1 MTDVSATGIIHIVLS
16 SLSVIAIVGC
26 LGYCLTRPAKTAAT
40 YALAVAL
47 LFSGGLEVFDLL
59 ATLHSENFF
68 EIKRFGLG
76 AEAGLAFA
84 WLLFSLIY
92 ARQGELHAT
101 SLFQRALLLCS
112 AVAVVVPFVLPA
124 ETFLFSPDFV
134 EERILFLNNPG
145 YFFYVFLLLVIIVSL
160 INLEMTLA
168 NATPGALWR
177 VKFDVLGAGSY
188 LVLLLIY
195 YSQGLLYRS
204 INMNLAPVRSFALL
218 LGVGMILYSQF
229 RRGGGVKIAVSRTVF
244 YKSIVIFF
252 VGIYLIALGL
262 LGEGMKYFGEGFQR
276 SMLLVLAFLSGLGL
290 VVVLLSGSIKRKI
303 TIFLYKNFYQNKYD
317 YRNQWLKFTECLS
330 SYTSGEGLL
339 SSILAG
345 YCDTFGM
352 GGGALY
358 LANED
363 RSGFSL
369 AATLEMDQA
378 EPFFPMDDPVVELLG
393 EREWVIHISE
403 DVGGIDSAISR
414 FAETESITFLIPL
427 LLNKTI
433 DGFIAIGRPINR
445 EESYNF
451 EDYDL
456 MKTFARQASSAI
468 LNLHLSRQLVQAKE
482 MEAIGKVSS
491 FVIHDL
497 KNLVYTISLILDNA
511 KEYIEDPEFQQDMLE
526 SLGNSVAKMNELI
539 AKLKHV
545 PEKDALRKESLDL
558 LQLCRDT
565 AGSIKGGDIR
575 VSGVPTIA
583 EGDREELRKVAL
595 NLLLNAVDATE
606 GKGPVYVQVGR
617 DDAPFFRVKDEGC
630 GITPDFLH
638 NGLFTPFR
646 TTKAKG
652 MGIGLY
658 QCKQITE
665 AHGGKI
671 DVDSEVGKGSAF
683 TVRLPQ

>member
-1 MTDVSATGIIHIVLS
+1 MTDTSATGIIHIVLS

-26 LGYCLTRPAKTAAT
+26 LGYCLTRKGRSAAT
-40 YALAVAL
+40 YAIAVAL
-47 LFSGGLEVFDLL
+47 LFSGSLELFDLL
-59 ATLHSENFF
+59 AILHPERLF
-68 EIKRFGLG
+68 EMKRFAMGT
-76 AEAGLAFA
+76 EAGLAFA

-92 ARQGELHAT
+92 ARQGEFKAT
-101 SLFQRALLLCS
+101 SLFQRFLLLC
-112 AVAVVVPFVLPA
+112 AAVVIAVPFVLPA

-145 YFFYVFLLLVIIVSL
+145 YFFYIFLLVVIIASL

-204 INMNLAPVRSFALL
+204 INMNLSSVRSFALL
-218 LGVGMILYSQF
+218 LGVGMILYSQVS
-229 RRGGGVKIAVSRTVF
+229 RGGGVKISVSRTVF

-252 VGIYLIALGL
+252 VGVYLIALGL

-276 SMLLVLAFLSGLGL
+276 SMLLVIAFLSGLGL

-339 SSILAG
+339 SSILGG

-358 LANED
+358 LAHDD
-363 RSGFSL
+363 RSGFYL
-369 AATLEMDQA
+369 AAMLEMDQA
-378 EPFFPMDDPVVELLG
+378 EPYFPMDDPVVELLG
-393 EREWVIHISE
+393 EREWVIHVSE

-414 FAETESITFLIPL
+414 FAEKQSITFLIPL
-427 LLNKTI
+427 LLNKRI

-445 EESYNF
+445 DESYNF

-482 MEAIGKVSS
+482 MEAVGRVSS

-526 SLGNSVAKMNELI
+526 SLGNSVAKMKELI

-545 PEKDALRKESLDL
+545 PEKEALRKESLDL
-558 LQLCRDT
+558 LQLCADT
-565 AGSIKGGDIR
+565 AGQIRGADIR
-575 VSGVPTIA
+575 VSGAPTIA

-595 NLLLNAVDATE
+595 NLLLNAVDATD
-606 GKGPVYVQVGR
+606 GAGPVYVEVGR
-617 DDAPFFRVKDEGC
+617 AGSPFFRVKDEGC
-630 GITPDFLH
+630 GITEEFLH
-638 NGLFTPFR
+638 NHLFIPFQ

-658 QCKQITE
+658 QCKQIAE
-665 AHGGKI
+665 AHGGRI
-671 DVDSEVGKGSAF
+671 DVSSELGQGAEF
-683 TVRLPQ
+683 TVWLPR

>member
-1 MTDVSATGIIHIVLS
+1 MTDMSAAGIIHILLS
-16 SLSVIAIVGC
+16 SLSAIAIVGC
-26 LGYCLTRPAKTAAT
+26 LGYCLTRTGRAAAT

-47 LFSGGLEVFDLL
+47 LFSGGLEIADLL
-59 ATLHSENFF
+59 AVLHPERLF
-68 EIKRFGLG
+68 EMKRLALG
-76 AEAGLAFA
+76 AETGTSFC
-84 WLLFSLIY
+84 WLLFSLLY
-92 ARQGELHAT
+92 ARQGEFRST
-101 SLFQRALLLCS
+101 SLFQRFLLLI
-112 AVAVVVPFVLPA
+112 AATVVAVPFMFPA
-124 ETFLFSPDFV
+124 ETFLFSPDFSQ
-134 EERILFLNNPG
+134 ERILFLNNPG
-145 YFFYVFLLLVIIVSL
+145 YFLYVFLLAVIIVSL

-177 VKFDVLGAGSY
+177 VKFEVLGAGAY
-188 LVLLLIY
+188 LVLLLVY

-218 LGVGMILYSQF
+218 LGVGMILYSET

-244 YKSIVIFF
+244 YKSLVIFF
-252 VGIYLIALGL
+252 VGVYLIALGL

-276 SMLLVLAFLSGLGL
+276 SMLLVLAFVSGLGL
-290 VVVLLSGSIKRKI
+290 VVVLLSGTIKRKI
-303 TIFLYKNFYQNKYD
+303 TVFVYKNFYQNKYD
-317 YRNQWLKFTECLS
+317 YRNQWLKFTDCLS

-345 YCDTFGM
+345 YCETFGM

-358 LANED
+358 LAHDD
-363 RSGFSL
+363 RSGFYL
-369 AATLEMDQA
+369 AATLEMDSA
-378 EPFFPMDDPVVELLG
+378 EPFFRMNDPVIDLLG
-393 EREWVIHISE
+393 EREWVINVKE
-403 DVGGIDSAISR
+403 DVAGTDSALSR
-414 FAETESITFLIPL
+414 FAAGESITFIIPL
-427 LLNKTI
+427 LLNKTL
-433 DGFIAIGRPINR
+433 DGFIAIGRPLNR

-482 MEAIGKVSS
+482 MEAVGKVSS

-526 SLGNSVAKMNELI
+526 SLGNSVAKMKELI

-545 PEKDALRKESLDL
+545 PEKEALRKEQLDL
-558 LQLCRDT
+558 LQLCADT
-565 AGSIKGGDIR
+565 AGSIRGADIR
-575 VSGVPTIA
+575 VSGAPTVA
-583 EGDREELRKVAL
+583 EGDREELRKIAL

-606 GKGPVYVQVGR
+606 GAGPVYVQVGR
-617 DDAPFFRVKDEGC
+617 DGAPFFRVKDEGC
-630 GITPDFLH
+630 GMTQEFLH
-638 NGLFTPFR
+638 NRLFIPFQ

-658 QCKQITE
+658 QCKQIAE
-665 AHGGKI
+665 AHGGRI
-671 DVDSEVGKGSAF
+671 DVASEPGRGAEF
-683 TVRLPQ
+683 TVWLPR

>member
-1 MTDVSATGIIHIVLS
+1 MTEASAADIVHIVLS
-16 SLSVIAIVGC
+16 SLSIVAV
-26 LGYCLTRPAKTAAT
+26 LAFLVYSLFRQERSVAT
-40 YALAVAL
+40 YALALAL
-47 LFSGGLEVFDLL
+47 MFSGLLELSDLL
-59 ATLHSENFF
+59 ATVFPVRLF
-68 EIKRFGLG
+68 EAKRFALT

-84 WLLFSLIY
+84 WFLFSLLY
-92 ARQGELHAT
+92 AREGEFRKT
-101 SLFQRALLLCS
+101 SPFQRVLLLLS
-112 AVAVVVPFVLPA
+112 ILAVAVPLAFPA
-124 ETFLFSPDFV
+124 ETFLFSPDFAQ
-134 EERILFLNNPG
+134 EKILFLNDPG
-145 YFFYVFLLLVIIVSL
+145 YFFYLFLLAIVIVTL

-168 NATPGALWR
+168 NANPGALWK
-177 VKFDVLGAGSY
+177 VKFELLGAGSF

-218 LGVGMILYSQF
+218 LAVVMIFYSQA
-229 RRGGGVKIAVSRTVF
+229 RRGSGVKIAVSRTVF
-244 YKSIVIFF
+244 YKSVVIFF
-252 VGIYLIALGL
+252 VGIYLMALGL

-276 SMLLVLAFLSGLGL
+276 SMLIVIAFLSGLGL

-303 TIFLYKNFYQNKYD
+303 TVFLYKNFYQNKYD

-352 GGGALY
+352 GGGVLY

-369 AATLEMDQA
+369 AATLEM
-378 EPFFPMDDPVVELLG
+378 EPAQTFFTMDDPVVGLMG
-393 EREWVIHISE
+393 EREWVIHVKDDIE
-403 DVGGIDSAISR
+403 GMDSAASR
-414 FAETESITFLIPL
+414 FAEAESITFFVPL
-427 LLNKTI
+427 LLNKAL

-445 EESYNF
+445 DESYNF

-482 MEAIGKVSS
+482 MEAVGKVSS

-526 SLGNSVAKMNELI
+526 SLGNSVAKMKELI

-545 PEKDALRKESLDL
+545 PEKQALRKESLDL
-558 LQLCRDT
+558 LQLCTDT
-565 AGSIKGGDIR
+565 AGQIRGADIR
-575 VSGVPTIA
+575 VSGASTVA

-595 NLLLNAVDATE
+595 NLLLNAVDATD
-606 GKGPVYVQVGR
+606 GAGPVYVEVGK
-617 DDAPFFRVKDEGC
+617 AGSPFFRVKDEGC
-630 GITPDFLH
+630 GITEEFLH
-638 NGLFTPFR
+638 NHLFTPFQ

-658 QCKQITE
+658 QCKQIAE
-665 AHGGKI
+665 AHGGRI
-671 DVDSEVGKGSAF
+671 DVSSELGQGAEF
-683 TVRLPQ
+683 TVWLPR